1 MPPKNPDILAR
12 LRQDHKAVKELLG
25 KLEKTTERG
34 ASTRRKLVDKIATE
48 LEAHTEAEETTFY
61 QAIHDLAKKK
71 DDEEMFYEAHE
82 EHHVVDLV
90 LPELRDTDPATPQ
103 FAAKAKVLKELV
115 EHHIKEEENQMF
127 KRARTLFSK
136 EELVELGQEFAAR
149 KKQLS

>member
-12 LRQDHKAVKELLG
+12 LREDHKAVKQLLD

-34 ASTRRKLVDKIATE
+34 ASTRRKLVEKITTE
-48 LEAHTEAEETTFY
+48 LEAHTEAEEATFY
-61 QAIHDLAKKK
+61 QAIHDLARKK
-71 DDEEMFYEAHE
+71 DDEDKFYEAHE

-103 FAAKAKVLKELV
+103 FAAKAAVLKELV
-115 EHHIKEEENQMF
+115 THHIKEEENQMF

-136 EELVELGQEFAAR
+136 EQLVEIGEEFAAR
-149 KKQLS
+149 KKRV